1 MVLNKRPLENPGKA
15 PIREPNTNDGP
26 SSPLSDP
33 APLPPST
40 TETDPELNLFQTLV
54 VRTEKHNAL
63 VQKMNLFRRASGG
76 MRIKIETNE
85 EGKDF
90 FAVSPVCQ
98 ERRRAPAALHHDH
111 PRINP

>member
-15 PIREPNTNDGP
+15 PICEPNTNDGP

-40 TETDPELNLFQTLV
+40 TEMDPELDLFQMLV

-63 VQKMNLFRRASGG
+63 VQKMNL
-76 MRIKIETNE
+76 
-85 EGKDF
+85 
-90 FAVSPVCQ
+90 
-98 ERRRAPAALHHDH
+98 L
-111 PRINP
+111 